1 MAEPEAITRLLN
13 LAAGGDQDAVKEV
26 FPLIYSE
33 LKRIAHAR
41 RARAGAGDTFRT
53 TALVHEAY
61 LRLVAKQ
68 HLAFNGRHHFFCT
81 AARAM
86 RDLLVEEARK
96 RSRQKRG
103 GGLQRVELDEI
114 GQTLD
119 TPPEDLIALD
129 GALERL
135 KAEDADDHE
144 VVMLRYFAGL
154 TVEEIAELR
163 GVSTRTVER
172 RWRFCRAW
180 LARELGVDPARS

>member
-1 MAEPEAITRLLN
+1 MSEPQALTRLLN
-13 LAAGGDQDAVKEV
+13 LAAGGDQDAVKAV
-26 FPLIYSE
+26 FPLIYAE
-33 LKRIAHAR
+33 LKRIARAR

-68 HLAFNGRHHFFCT
+68 DLAFNGRHHFFCT

-103 GGLQRVELDEI
+103 GDLQRVELEEI

-119 TPPEDLIALD
+119 TSPEDLLALD
-129 GALERL
+129 AALERL

-154 TVEEIAELR
+154 TVEEIADLR
-163 GVSTRTVER
+163 SVSTRTIER

-180 LARELGVDPARS
+180 LARELGVDPARP